1 MSQSPSKKDAEP
13 SGKPPRKGRRREDQ
27 GTVSVSPINPP
38 AVGGGGIQR
47 GDGPHGPKPPK
58 KA

>member
-1 MSQSPSKKDAEP
+1 MSRITPKKPANP

-27 GTVSVSPINPP
+27 GNVSVTPINPP

-47 GDGPHGPKPPK
+47 GDGPK
-58 KA
+58 KK